1 MLKTLVFGLL
11 CFTLYI
17 LTPGTSLARD
27 NVISLDVSA
36 VSLSETLNPGDR
48 VGKIRFRGMLE
59 LPGITVDGKRF
70 TQLSGLAWDE
80 DDGILY
86 AVSDKGNLFHLK
98 PVFTN
103 QVLTGVKLLKAV
115 SLQEVGNHK
124 PLKGRRADAEGLE
137 IHKGRNGRRGDA
149 EVVISFE
156 RFPRI
161 VRYRT
166 DGRAVRAYPLPAPLN
181 DIKAYRNANKAT
193 ESVCLDA
200 KHGLLTTPEA
210 PLNNM
215 EDGYTRIFS
224 LSGKSWVY
232 PLAKGNR
239 IAALECLGNGRVL
252 VLERDYGRLFG
263 RGVVSLKKTTLP
275 GNPPSSIP
283 VSVETVVTLDSR
295 KGFQIDNFEG
305 LTRHRGNRFFMIS
318 DDNDL
323 FVQRTLL
330 LYFELLEN
338 KSGAN

>member
-11 CFTLYI
+11 TLYM
-17 LTPGTSLARD
+17 LTPGIGLARD
-27 NVISLDVSA
+27 HVILLDASSVP
-36 VSLSETLNPGDR
+36 LSESLNPGDR
-48 VGKIRFRGMLE
+48 VDKIRFYGMLA

-70 TQLSGLAWDE
+70 TQLSGLAWDD

-86 AVSDKGNLFHLK
+86 AISDKGSLFHLK
-98 PVFTN
+98 PLFTN

-137 IHKGRNGRRGDA
+137 IHNGRNGRRGDA
-149 EVVISFE
+149 EVLISFE

-161 VRYRT
+161 VRYHT
-166 DGRAVRAYPLPAPLN
+166 DGRAVRVYFLPAPLN

-193 ESVCLDA
+193 ESVCLDE
-200 KHGLLTTPEA
+200 KYGLLTTPEA

-232 PLAKGNR
+232 PLVEGNQ
-239 IAALECLGNGRVL
+239 IAALECLGDGRVL
-252 VLERDYGRLFG
+252 ILERDFGSMFG

-275 GNPPSSIP
+275 GNPSPSIP
-283 VSVETVVTLDSR
+283 VSVETMVTLDSR

-338 KSGAN
+338 KNNINN